1 MKRLLAAAL
10 GLTVLISSS
19 AWGFD
24 PDIKGIEN
32 MTVVD
37 RFPAGSIVTR
47 EKAQQAL
54 NEVKAA
60 KRQMN
65 DLTEFSTR
73 RCQEN
78 FFVNRCIDDV
88 RKAKLR
94 QERRFLAIET
104 EARQFIRQDDTK
116 REAQRQKER
125 DAKSA
130 AAPAK
135 IKAAKPRTKTVKQNE
150 TAKKTQAQ
158 AQKRAQEVKKRQEEA
173 RLKKAKES
181 ANRAAYEAKLKQ
193 REARRLEREKK
204 LAERQKKKA
213 QQQKQSTP

>member
-1 MKRLLAAAL
+1 MKRFLTTAL
-10 GLTVLISSS
+10 SLTVFFSSL

-32 MTVVD
+32 ETIVE
-37 RFPAGSIVTR
+37 RFPAGSLVTR

-54 NEVKAA
+54 SEVQSA
-60 KRQMN
+60 KKYMKELV
-65 DLTEFSTR
+65 DYSTR

-104 EARQFIRQDDTK
+104 EARQFIRQDDAK
-116 REAQRQKER
+116 REVQRQKER

-130 AAPAK
+130 AAPKK
-135 IKAAKPRTKTVKQNE
+135 IDPAKPHVRSDTQKQ
-150 TAKKTQAQ
+150 TAQKTQAQ
-158 AQKRAQEVKKRQEEA
+158 QQKRVQDINKRQQQA
-173 RLKKAKES
+173 QQKQAQES
-181 ANRAAYEAKLKQ
+181 ANRLAYEAKLKE

-213 QQQKQSTP
+213 QQQNKADK

>member
-1 MKRLLAAAL
+1 MKRLLTAAL
-10 GLTVLISSS
+10 GLTVLFSTS

-54 NEVKAA
+54 SEVKSA

-65 DLTEFSTR
+65 DLADYSTR

-78 FFVNRCIDDV
+78 FFVNRCVEEV

-94 QERRFLAIET
+94 QERRFTAIET
-104 EARQFIRQDDTK
+104 EAKQYIRQDDTK

-125 DAKSA
+125 DAKA
-130 AAPAK
+130 AKTPSK
-135 IKAAKPRTKTVKQNE
+135 PKAAKPRVKSESQAE
-150 TAKKTQAQ
+150 SAKKTQAYG
-158 AQKRAQEVKKRQEEA
+158 QKRAEQVKKRQDEA
-173 RLKKAKES
+173 KKKQAQEA
-181 ANRAAYEAKLKQ
+181 ANRAAYEKKLKE

-213 QQQKQSTP
+213 EQQKNNK

>member
-1 MKRLLAAAL
+1 MKRFLTAAL
-10 GLTVLISSS
+10 GLTLLFSSS

-32 MTVVD
+32 ETIVE
-37 RFPAGSIVTR
+37 RFPAGSLVTR
-47 EKAQQAL
+47 EKAEQAL
-54 NEVKAA
+54 NEVKSA
-60 KRQMN
+60 KKYMKE
-65 DLTEFSTR
+65 LVEYSTR

-130 AAPAK
+130 AAPK
-135 IKAAKPRTKTVKQNE
+135 KVKATKPRVKNDSQQE

-158 AQKRAQEVKKRQEEA
+158 QQKRAQDVKKRQEQA
-173 RLKKAKES
+173 QQKQAQES
-181 ANRAAYEAKLKQ
+181 ANRQAYEAKLKE

-213 QQQKQSTP
+213 QQQKKADQ